1 MQTSARKKKY
11 AIVAG
16 SVLVLTA
23 LGVTQANASP
33 AHAPAKFTGLATA
46 LSTAPATAGSS
57 DTALPQLAA
66 GTQNRR
72 PRPRPTRTAT
82 PTPAATPTPTPTVT
96 PTVAPSA
103 TPTPTPG
110 STDPLAQQV
119 LDQINEARAA
129 IGLPAYTMEP
139 GLVASAALHNQVMLS
154 GCGLS
159 HQCPGEAGLGERI
172 TAQGVRWNAAGENI
186 GYGGPVQAN
195 DEAIVAMAKRL
206 TSSMLAETP
215 PNDGHRKNLLSTTFH
230 RVGVAIIRD
239 ASGKVWLTQDF
250 AN

>member
-1 MQTSARKKKY
+1 VISTVQTSARKKKY

-33 AHAPAKFTGLATA
+33 AHAPAKFTGVATA
-46 LSTAPATAGSS
+46 LSTAPPTDASAGQRTAEYRG
-57 DTALPQLAA
+57 TA
-66 GTQNRR
+66 RR
-72 PRPRPTRTAT
+72 PRPRPTAST
-82 PTPAATPTPTPTVT
+82 PTTPAPTPTPTT
-96 PTVAPSA
+96 P
-103 TPTPTPG
+103 PG
-110 STDPLAQQV
+110 SVDPLAQQV

-129 IGLPAYTMEP
+129 AGLPAYTMEP
-139 GLVASAALHNQVMLS
+139 GLVASAALHNQQMLG

-186 GYGGPVQAN
+186 GYGGPVPATDQ
-195 DEAIVAMAKRL
+195 AIVDMAKRL
-206 TSSMLAETP
+206 TSGMLAETP
-215 PNDGHRKNLLSTTFH
+215 PDDGHRRNLLSSTFH
-230 RVGVAIIRD
+230 RVEVAIIRD
-239 ASGKVWLTQDF
+239 SAGRVWLTQDF

>member
-33 AHAPAKFTGLATA
+33 AHAPAKFSGLATA
-46 LSTAPATAGSS
+46 LSTEPVTAGSV
-57 DTALPQLAA
+57 DAALPQAA
-66 GTQNRR
+66 NQGRNHR
-72 PRPRPTRTAT
+72 PRPRPTRTAAPAT
-82 PTPAATPTPTPTVT
+82 PTPAATPTAIP
-96 PTVAPSA
+96 PS
-103 TPTPTPG
+103 PTPTPG

-129 IGLPAYTMEP
+129 NGLPAYTMEP
-139 GLVASAALHNQVMLS
+139 GLVAAAALHNQQMLS

-159 HQCPGEAGLGERI
+159 HQCPGEPGLGERI
-172 TAQGVRWNAAGENI
+172 TAQGVRWNAAGENV

-195 DEAIVAMAKRL
+195 DAAIVAMAKRL

-215 PNDGHRKNLLSTTFH
+215 PNDGHRKNLLSSTFH